1 MRLATQL
8 LALNEHHVHMK
19 GEQSL
24 LRDKTIKITNDLL
37 VNSKIVKLL
46 GTIFLK
52 DSQSLLI
59 YMLWMQ
65 RPTIFQAIFFPS
77 ILAHQIASTNL
88 FELE

>member
-8 LALNEHHVHMK
+8 LALNECHVHIK
-19 GEQSL
+19 GEKNL

-52 DSQSLLI
+52 DSQSLLR
-59 YMLWMQ
+59 Y
-65 RPTIFQAIFFPS
+65 R
-77 ILAHQIASTNL
+77 
-88 FELE
+88 

>member
-8 LALNEHHVHMK
+8 LALNERHVHIK

-37 VNSKIVKLL
+37 VNRKIVKLL

-52 DSQSLLI
+52 DSQSLLR
-59 YMLWMQ
+59 Y
-65 RPTIFQAIFFPS
+65 R
-77 ILAHQIASTNL
+77 
-88 FELE
+88 

>member
-52 DSQSLLI
+52 DSQSLLR
-59 YMLWMQ
+59 Y
-65 RPTIFQAIFFPS
+65 R
-77 ILAHQIASTNL
+77 
-88 FELE
+88 